1 MKLLGS
7 RSSPY
12 VRKVR
17 IAFAEKQIPYEFV
30 VARPS
35 EPTSGVAD
43 FNPLGK
49 VPVLVRDDGAAL
61 YDSSVIV
68 EYLDGLSNTG
78 RLMPDAFAGRI
89 EVRRWEALGNG
100 VADAT
105 VLTSHDYDKRQTP
118 QWHAKQ
124 QTKIKA
130 GLAAMERDLGFRQFC
145 VGEGL
150 TLADIA
156 CGMALGYLDHVL
168 ADFEWRSA
176 HPALRAHAERLAQ
189 RESFKTTVPVK
200 S

>member
-7 RSSPY
+7 RGSPY

-17 IAFAEKQIPYEFV
+17 IAFVEKNILYEYV

-35 EPTSGVAD
+35 DPNSGVAE

-49 VPVLVRDDGAAL
+49 VPVLVRLDGTAL

-68 EYLDGLSNTG
+68 EYLDRLSKTG
-78 RLMPDAFAGRI
+78 KLMPDAFADRI

-100 VADAT
+100 IADAT
-105 VLTSHDYDKRQTP
+105 ILTSHDYDKRQTP

-124 QTKIKA
+124 QKKIA
-130 GLAAMERDLGFRQFC
+130 GGLAAMESDLGARQFC
-145 VGEGL
+145 CGNGF

-168 ADFEWRSA
+168 PDFEWRSA
-176 HPALRAHAERLAQ
+176 HPALRAHAERLGE
-189 RESFKTTVPVK
+189 RESFKTTMPVA

>member
-7 RSSPY
+7 RGSPY

-17 IAFAEKQIPYEFV
+17 IAFVEKNIAYEYV

-35 EPTSGVAD
+35 EPNSGVAD

-49 VPVLVRDDGAAL
+49 VPVLVRDDGTAL

-68 EYLDGLSNTG
+68 EYLDGLSHTG
-78 RLMPDAFAGRI
+78 KLMPDAFANRI

-100 VADAT
+100 IADAT

-118 QWHAKQ
+118 QWHDKQ
-124 QTKIKA
+124 QKKIKA
-130 GLAAMERDLGFRQFC
+130 GLAAMERDLGSRQFC
-145 VGEGL
+145 VGTSL
-150 TLADIA
+150 TLADIS

-168 ADFEWRSA
+168 PDFCWRDA
-176 HPALRAHAERLAQ
+176 HSALRAHAERLAQ
-189 RESFKTTVPVK
+189 RESFKTTMPVAH
-200 S
+200 